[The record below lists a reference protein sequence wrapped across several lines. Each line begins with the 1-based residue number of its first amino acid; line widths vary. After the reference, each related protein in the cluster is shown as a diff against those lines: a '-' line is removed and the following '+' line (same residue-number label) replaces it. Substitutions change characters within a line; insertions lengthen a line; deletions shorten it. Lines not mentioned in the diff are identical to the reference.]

1 MTGWQ
6 HCCISISELFCW
18 PPPVDEYTLVYSNHT
33 AVSKNP
39 LLSIVP
45 QVSPPVEAA
54 CCTASCRLFSSVECG
69 VVGPHCACVSC
80 FFVASP
86 LVPLCCAVLCCIY
99 FFFSFLFVSSCLC
112 LISSCLIV
120 FCLVLSYLVL
130 SCLVVC
136 CLVLSCLICLVLF
149 VSSCLVLS
157 AVCCLLFGVWSSF
170 LLSASRLLRRP
181 FRLLSVSSHLRTIL
195 PLFSLF
201 RPDLHPPAFVVSRN
215 WMDGLD

>member
-54 CCTASCRLFSSVECG
+54 CCTASCRLFSWVECG

-86 LVPLCCAVLCCIY
+86 LVPLCCAVLY
-99 FFFSFLFVSSCLC
+99 LFFLFVP
-112 LISSCLIV
+112 V
-120 FCLVLSYLVL
+120 CLVLSLSYLVL
-130 SCLVVC
+130 SYC
-136 CLVLSCLICLVLF
+136 VLSCLTLSGLILSCCLLSCFVLSYLSGLVCF
-149 VSSCLVLS
+149 VLSCL
-157 AVCCLLFGVWSSF
+157 VCCLLSAVWCLVFLSPLRLPSSPAAVSF
-170 LLSASRLLRRP
+170 ALGL
-181 FRLLSVSSHLRTIL
+181 VSSPYNTSFV
-195 PLFSLF
+195 FSF
-201 RPDLHPPAFVVSRN
+201 PP
-215 WMDGLD
+215 